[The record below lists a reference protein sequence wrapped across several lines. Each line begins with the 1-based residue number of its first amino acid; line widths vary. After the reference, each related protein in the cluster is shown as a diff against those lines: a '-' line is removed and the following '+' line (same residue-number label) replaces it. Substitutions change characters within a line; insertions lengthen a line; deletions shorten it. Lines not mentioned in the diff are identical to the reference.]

1 MKPIRIAL
9 LAAVLCWLIGLSPLG
24 DAWQVMVMPQLEWT
38 KTADAAPSLT
48 PAETVMEFFVNGWH
62 IWVGFLQDLSWIS
75 EGRALLLIQ
84 DGVALGSVLNALAIV
99 CVVVALFLSLRSDK
113 SAIKPSSLSALRE
126 VGVGLSQV
134 QFSVTNML
142 LESRSQPVAESLRD
156 LQQQLQSISESVQ
169 SMNEKR

>member
-1 MKPIRIAL
+1 MKRIRIAL
-9 LAAVLCWLIGLSPLG
+9 LMAGLCWIIGLSPLG

-38 KTADAAPSLT
+38 KTEGASPSLT
-48 PAETVMEFFVNGWH
+48 PAEMVMEFFVNGWH
-62 IWVGFLQDLSWIS
+62 LGIGFLQDLSWIT

-84 DGVALGSVLNALAIV
+84 NGVALGAVLNAFAIL
-99 CVVVALFLSLRSDK
+99 CGAAALLFSLRSERPV
-113 SAIKPSSLSALRE
+113 ARPSSASALRE
-126 VGVGLSQV
+126 VGVGLSQA

-142 LESRSQPVAESLRD
+142 LDSRSQPVAEPLRN